1 MSGVYAREYNRMHS
15 RSQARAC
22 PILPRILMALDIAFA
37 RRAIPPP
44 PPPPLLPP
52 PLSARLCIINAVTR
66 QKGFAIERDAPSFN
80 QRRFLRILR
89 ALPPPPR
96 ISARYPP
103 PRERNYVRRKGKEG
117 LNFEIISKKGSK
129 GEREVAIFPLESES
143 PRS

>member
-15 RSQARAC
+15 RSQARAS

-37 RRAIPPP
+37 RRAI
-44 PPPPLLPP
+44 PPPLLPP